1 MGAHQVTACQ
11 VLTMRPAL
19 LITLSSLA
27 LASTAG
33 AEEVDI
39 QSSRNPK
46 IFLVSTTT
54 STSTYSAMSVCW
66 IQFSTVNGIITCSK
80 KRRSINFLEELG
92 VRPAEGPIAPHP
104 ALKVGEEDLFDDPSE
119 ITDVTGGKNDED
131 DIDDRELR
139 QLNYWMTRIVTTT
152 YTTFTATSSI
162 GSLYCTPLGYTD
174 VPCPANG

>member
-11 VLTMRPAL
+11 VLSMRPAL
-19 LITLSSLA
+19 LIILSSLA
-27 LASTAG
+27 LSSTAW
-33 AEEVDI
+33 AEEVE
-39 QSSRNPK
+39 SSRNPK

-80 KRRSINFLEELG
+80 KRRSINFLEDMG

-104 ALKVGEEDLFDDPSE
+104 AL
-119 ITDVTGGKNDED
+119 KNDED

-139 QLNYWMTRIVTTT
+139 QLNYWMTRVVTTT

-162 GSLYCTPLGYTD
+162 GSLYCTPLGYTN